1 MGKLTVKM
9 VRFGRRALGLTFG
22 STMTTSSA
30 PVALGAASQKVLAA
44 VPRVLAKHGLAGPA
58 HLAAEPIIKRAL
70 IYIGMHGEAWSP
82 CI

>member
-22 STMTTSSA
+22 TTMTTSSV

-44 VPRVLAKHGLAGPA
+44 VPRVPAKYGFSTPA
-58 HLAAEPIIKRAL
+58 HLAVNRTS
-70 IYIGMHGEAWSP
+70 GD
-82 CI
+82 